1 MSKPDFPFLSTPE
14 SAPSLLARG
23 EAAAALA
30 LRLVGIGTWEVE
42 PGSGGDIDAWPMRWS
57 MEACRLLGLEP
68 TEEPQ
73 SRGALRR
80 CIVAEDMKSRDAVA
94 DPAWR
99 QRRPYTTEY
108 RVLRPDGALRNIV
121 EQAHV
126 FSDPVDG
133 TERIFGILQ
142 DITDRRQA
150 DQALRGYN
158 QLLRGITR
166 AQSRLIAGRPRQET
180 FGELLTSLLNYT
192 GSEFGFIGERLGVF
206 ERAEQLQL
214 CATAGTGWDLPIRD
228 YYAGHEQSRITL
240 GDWAGVLGLKDG
252 PFICNTPDPADGTSD
267 LLPGHPPVLNYMLI
281 PFAHDY
287 GARGVIGLANAP
299 GGYSLRLPSRLDAV
313 LNTCASLIWAYGANE
328 RRQQAEAQLV
338 ALNAELEQRIR
349 QRTAELEAAN
359 GELESFSYSVSHDL
373 RAPLRGIDGW
383 SLALIEDY
391 GPGLPDQARGYLRQV
406 REEVQQMGRLIEDL
420 LEMSRVTRVDL
431 ATQPIDLTAMAAE
444 IVAGLRRQYPGREV
458 EFTLA
463 TGLQGRGDPGL
474 LRVALQNLLDNAW
487 KFTAGRT
494 PARVEFGV
502 RATLNETVYFVA
514 DNGAGFD
521 INYAG
526 KLFSPF
532 RRLHRPSEFPG
543 TGVGLATV
551 QRIVRR
557 HGGKICAESAPG
569 EGATFFF
576 TLGSGA

>member
-1 MSKPDFPFLSTPE
+1 MSQPEMPILPTPDV
-14 SAPSLLARG
+14 SASLLARG

-30 LRLVGIGTWEVE
+30 LRLVGIGTWEVL
-42 PGSGGDIDAWPMRWS
+42 PDGSGDIDAWPMRWS
-57 MEACRLLGLEP
+57 METCRLLGLEP

-80 CIVAEDMKSRDAVA
+80 SIVAEDMMARDAVA

-99 QRRPYTTEY
+99 QRRPYTAEY

-166 AQSRLIAGRPRQET
+166 AQSRLIAGRSRQET
-180 FGELLTSLLNYT
+180 FGELLTCLLNYT

-214 CATAGTGWDLPIRD
+214 CATAGTGWDTPVRD
-228 YYAGHEQSRITL
+228 FYAGREQSRITL

-267 LLPGHPPVLNYMLI
+267 LLPGHPPVNNYMLI

-287 GARGVIGLANAP
+287 GARGVIGLANSP
-299 GGYSLRLPSRLDAV
+299 SGYSARLPGRLDAV
-313 LNTCASLIWAYGANE
+313 LNTCASLVWAYGANE
-328 RRQQAEAQLV
+328 RRQRAEAELV
-338 ALNAELEQRIR
+338 SLNAELEQRIR
-349 QRTAELEAAN
+349 RRTAELEAAN

-391 GPGLPDQARGYLRQV
+391 GPGLPEQAQGYLRQV
-406 REEVQQMGRLIEDL
+406 REEVQHMGRLIEDL
-420 LEMSRVTRVDL
+420 LEMARVARVDL
-431 ATQPIDLTAMAAE
+431 AAQPVDLAAVAAQ
-444 IVAGLRRQYPGREV
+444 IVEGLCRQYPDRDV
-458 EFTLA
+458 EFTSAADLKA
-463 TGLQGRGDPGL
+463 NGDPGL

-487 KFTAGRT
+487 KFTAGRS
-494 PARVEFGV
+494 PARVQLGA
-502 RATLNETVYFVA
+502 RATLNETVYFVT

-521 INYAG
+521 MNYAG

-532 RRLHRPSEFPG
+532 RRLHRQSEFPG

-557 HGGKICAESAPG
+557 HGGRIWAESAPG
-569 EGATFFF
+569 RGTTFFF
-576 TLGSGA
+576 TLASGT